1 MNYRYTRVH
10 LILPVRVG
18 PFLAIM
24 PPSDYAVEV
33 ATSDKRLREAYRLR
47 LAVFADEQ
55 KYDKDRDMDQY
66 VVLVPF

>member
-1 MNYRYTRVH
+1 
-10 LILPVRVG
+10 
-18 PFLAIM
+18 M

-66 VVLVPF
+66 AVLVPF